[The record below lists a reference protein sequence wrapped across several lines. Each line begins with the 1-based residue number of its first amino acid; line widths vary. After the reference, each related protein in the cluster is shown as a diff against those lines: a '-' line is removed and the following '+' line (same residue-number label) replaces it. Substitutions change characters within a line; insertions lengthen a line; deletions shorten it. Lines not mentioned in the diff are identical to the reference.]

1 LVDKLEPP
9 TGNLLYG
16 LDSQLDPIE
25 CPDEVSGG
33 KKITGEFIVVGRDA
47 LPIHVE
53 AEEVLD
59 LVPPSEKA
67 LGTIGLLDSVERL
80 P

>member
-1 LVDKLEPP
+1 
-9 TGNLLYG
+9 
-16 LDSQLDPIE
+16 
-25 CPDEVSGG
+25 VSGG